1 MRFDFLKFQ
10 KDRCGNLYV
19 ETIVKLLLVATILI
33 LTIHVFAM
41 VLQYQ
46 HVVYSAKAIAKV
58 VEQNGEYG
66 SEAKDMLIQL
76 NDNFEANMK
85 MEISDVTYFDS
96 SGKIQF
102 RDSFVISVS
111 DVYTLPIITP
121 YGKKGVN
128 IEVPMKSDVVGISEV
143 YWKE

>member
-1 MRFDFLKFQ
+1 M
-10 KDRCGNLYV
+10 
-19 ETIVKLLLVATILI
+19 
-33 LTIHVFAM
+33 
-41 VLQYQ
+41 
-46 HVVYSAKAIAKV
+46 

-76 NDNFEANMK
+76 NDNFKANMK

-111 DVYTLPIITP
+111 DVYILPIITP